1 MIYKMLAHMK
11 QEYMQDI
18 LEYMTERYLCS
29 GRAHD
34 RWTAELFAQSEYD
47 VASDEDII
55 EVLEEIGVLSSLE
68 Y

>member
-1 MIYKMLAHMK
+1 MIYKMLANMK

-18 LEYMTERYLCS
+18 LEYMTERYLDS

-34 RWTAELFAQSEYD
+34 RRTAELFAQSEYD

-55 EVLEEIGVLSSLE
+55 EALEEIGVLPTLE